1 MPVIIGIEL
10 NFDLDGWRGG
20 KIMAEIRIKK
30 NESLDKALR
39 RFKNKCQ
46 KTGIF
51 REAKKRRYYEKPSD
65 IRKRKESTRKKG
77 R

>member
-1 MPVIIGIEL
+1 MT
-10 NFDLDGWRGG
+10 
-20 KIMAEIRIKK
+20 EIRVKK

-51 REAKKRRYYEKPSD
+51 REAKKRRYYEKPSE
-65 IRKRKESTRKKG
+65 IRKRKESNRKRG

>member
-1 MPVIIGIEL
+1 MT
-10 NFDLDGWRGG
+10 
-20 KIMAEIRIKK
+20 EIRIKK

-46 KTGIF
+46 KTGVF
-51 REAKKRRYYEKPSD
+51 REAKKRRYYEKPSE
-65 IRKRKESTRKKG
+65 IRKKKEANRKRG